1 MVHCDSQRKGRPM
14 VKSGFWKEGKAWT
27 EVVQAG
33 EEDIFCCHLFT
44 MTLAAVPDPSSVS
57 ASSGLKA
64 EVWHVGWALERP
76 LWSDLDLESFY
87 TPSNPKCLDSILFWK
102 SSWFCIT
109 QEEGVSEPG
118 GALRNDVEIGNWV
131 KWPWW
136 VTSSA
141 SVSWLTL
148 GKSLNLRAS
157 GNSSVKWHNGSLT
170 GLLQGPSRTSSVKWM
185 RKG

>member
-1 MVHCDSQRKGRPM
+1 MIPIGRVGQWSRVASRRRGSHELKWFRQEGRTFPAVICSQWPWQWCLTPHQG
-14 VKSGFWKEGKAWT
+14 
-27 EVVQAG
+27 
-33 EEDIFCCHLFT
+33 
-44 MTLAAVPDPSSVS
+44 S

-87 TPSNPKCLDSILFWK
+87 TPSNPKCLDSILSWK

-109 QEEGVSEPG
+109 QEEGASEPG
-118 GALRNDVEIGNWV
+118 GALRNDVERGNWV

-136 VTSSA
+136 VTSSP

-148 GKSLNLRAS
+148 GKSLNLGAS
-157 GNSSVKWHNGSLT
+157 SNSSVKWHNGSLT
-170 GLLQGPSRTSSVKWM
+170 GLLQGPSGTSSVKWM